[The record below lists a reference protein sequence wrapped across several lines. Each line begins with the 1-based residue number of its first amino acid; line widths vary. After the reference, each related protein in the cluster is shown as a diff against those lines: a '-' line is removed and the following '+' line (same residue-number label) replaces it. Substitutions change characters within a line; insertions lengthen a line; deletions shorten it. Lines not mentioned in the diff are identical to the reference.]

1 MTALLELEP
10 RKARAD
16 EVELAVDF
24 AVSKDGLH
32 ERYRCIYTT
41 AQCKEM
47 SDVCLP
53 TA

>member
-1 MTALLELEP
+1 MTALLDLEP
-10 RKARAD
+10 REAGAV

-24 AVSKDGLH
+24 AVSRNDLH

-41 AQCKEM
+41 AHCTEM